1 MKQLKDYYWGQ
12 NIYRIKQHILYG
24 KTYEE
29 LFEKHL
35 LGGFVSIL
43 VGTALLNTPLI
54 TNGEKL
60 QR

>member
-12 NIYRIKQHILYG
+12 NIYRIRQHILHDKPYN
-24 KTYEE
+24 E
-29 LFEKHL
+29 LFVRHFT
-35 LGGFVSIL
+35 GGFVSIL

-54 TNGEKL
+54 TNGKKL